1 MSKFLLQF
9 FELEKVP
16 WNMLFIEVVSPKEF
30 DAESVIVVN
39 WPLESTTSRNNFCT
53 EDFSQRSKTIYSFRL
68 FSKIFV
74 KNSKLFLHIIK
85 NFWTLTGIPCLTNL

>member
-1 MSKFLLQF
+1 MSKFLFGF
-9 FELEKVP
+9 FALEEVP

-53 EDFSQRSKTIYSFRL
+53 EDFSQRSKLLDYFKK
-68 FSKIFV
+68 FCCK
-74 KNSKLFLHIIK
+74 KLEIH
-85 NFWTLTGIPCLTNL
+85 N